1 VKTMTTLVPMPVS
14 DLLLSDLETV
24 ELDLAAR
31 DRGFVRPGGLGFP
44 LEVRIAARLARPK
57 RLWRR

>member
-1 VKTMTTLVPMPVS
+1 MTTLVPMSVS

-31 DRGFVRPGGLGFP
+31 DRGFVRPAGLGFP
-44 LEVRIAARLARPK
+44 LAVSVAERLTRPK